1 MKLQLWSIGKSHED
15 HVKEGI
21 HLFTG
26 RLKHYTDFELRIIA
40 PPKNAGRLTA
50 SELRKKEA
58 ALILEQLQ
66 EGDFLIALDEKG
78 TEFTTLQ
85 LADFLQ
91 QKTNAG
97 VKRLVFLIGGAYGL
111 EESIFKRAQQKISL
125 SRLTFPHQLVRL
137 IVTEQLYRA
146 CTILQNEKYHHQ

>member
-1 MKLQLWSIGKSHED
+1 MKLQLWSIGKTHED

-21 HLFTG
+21 LLFTE
-26 RLKHYTDFELRIIA
+26 RLKHYADFELRIIA

-50 SELRKKEA
+50 SELKKKEA
-58 ALILEQLQ
+58 VQVLEQLQ
-66 EGDFLIALDEKG
+66 DSDFLAALDEKG
-78 TEFTTLQ
+78 KEFTTLQ

-91 QKTNAG
+91 QKANAG

-111 EESIFKRAQQKISL
+111 DESIFKRAQQKISL

-146 CTILQNEKYHHQ
+146 STILQNEKYHHQ